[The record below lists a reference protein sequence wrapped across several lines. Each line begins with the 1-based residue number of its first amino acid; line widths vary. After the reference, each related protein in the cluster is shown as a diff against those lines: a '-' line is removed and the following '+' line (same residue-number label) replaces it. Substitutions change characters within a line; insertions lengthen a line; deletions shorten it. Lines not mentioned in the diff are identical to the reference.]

1 MCIWRNNDLDI
12 FDIWKC
18 FQFRLKKKKKKKSAI
33 DLTNVQVNGFK
44 TGHNVFVIPACWGKW
59 LIAFP
64 VLKLSYKHT

>member
-18 FQFRLKKKKKKKSAI
+18 FQFRLKKKKRKKSAI

-44 TGHNVFVIPACWGKW
+44 TGHNVFVIPAC
-59 LIAFP
+59 
-64 VLKLSYKHT
+64 